1 MTTTPGLR
9 AMRLLL
15 ALIPAIVLPAF
26 APAPAHA
33 QTVWRCGAGANV
45 YSQTPCDGGR
55 EVAVA
60 DERSPDQVQA
70 AQEVAARER
79 RLADQLSAE
88 RQPARSAADH
98 GRRRIGSA
106 ARPRPGSSR
115 RRTCGSHGVDSRRSR
130 GLKTLELG
138 AQLFPRLDTAGLTG
152 MQLTGQTC
160 THCGSSKWP
169 THSVQRWGSI
179 S

>member
-88 RQPARSAADH
+88 RRQREAPPTTVAAHRVRGKTAAGLKPAPDLRQP
-98 GRRRIGSA
+98 RRRQQA
-106 ARPRPGSSR
+106 KPRPEDARTWRAIVPASR
-115 RRTCGSHGVDSRRSR
+115 HKPG
-130 GLKTLELG
+130 
-138 AQLFPRLDTAGLTG
+138 
-152 MQLTGQTC
+152 
-160 THCGSSKWP
+160 
-169 THSVQRWGSI
+169 
-179 S
+179 